1 MNIKSRFFAVV
12 DLGLVM
18 FFKNFYRFFRSKT
31 KIFVESCQYSLQ
43 KKQGIDLRDKK
54 FKGIYSYFIQ
64 EKSYM
69 NNWNM
74 GALSYY
80 GKK

>member
-43 KKQGIDLRDKK
+43 KNKV
-54 FKGIYSYFIQ
+54 
-64 EKSYM
+64 
-69 NNWNM
+69 
-74 GALSYY
+74 
-80 GKK
+80 